1 MNSKL
6 YKSWSIYKIQYYLVE
21 YYDIIRVGNAKTG
34 DESKLKK
41 KIQTTCSEKK
51 EIFR

>member
-21 YYDIIRVGNAKTG
+21 YYDIIRVGNEKTG
-34 DESKLKK
+34 DESKFK